1 MLSLCGNGILF
12 MWVTGAKTDKILTC
26 VNCSL
31 VAIVTHTDDKPI
43 KNLVIRTHSRIGLLV

>member
-1 MLSLCGNGILF
+1 MLSLCGNGMLF

-31 VAIVTHTDDKPI
+31 VAIVTPTDDKPI
-43 KNLVIRTHSRIGLLV
+43 KKSRN